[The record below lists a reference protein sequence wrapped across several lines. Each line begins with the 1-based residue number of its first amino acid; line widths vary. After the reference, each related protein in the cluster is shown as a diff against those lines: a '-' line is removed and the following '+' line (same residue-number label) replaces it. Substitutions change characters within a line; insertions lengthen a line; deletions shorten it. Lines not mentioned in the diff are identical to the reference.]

1 MYKRQVLLGAQVG
14 EGVPVQVSRD
24 LDGVEHGQSLCPQAR
39 HFVLQGLGLGALVTQ
54 PLDDVGP
61 ADDDATAPPTR
72 G

>member
-1 MYKRQVLLGAQVG
+1 M
-14 EGVPVQVSRD
+14 QVSRD